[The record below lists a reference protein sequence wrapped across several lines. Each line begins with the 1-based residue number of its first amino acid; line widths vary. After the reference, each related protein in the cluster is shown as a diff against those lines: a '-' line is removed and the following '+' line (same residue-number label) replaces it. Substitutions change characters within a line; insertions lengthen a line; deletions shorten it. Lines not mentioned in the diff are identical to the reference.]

1 MQPRSLQRRRRGS
14 FAVMMLRER
23 KMDYVRAGGPVGRRA
38 GRSQRSTS
46 ARSDRLSLIL
56 KVVVLG
62 LFLPE
67 ELSFYIFGLRL
78 TVIRLLFLV
87 VVPVLV
93 VRFSKK
99 LSGGLY
105 RFIPSDL
112 LVVAAGCWLIY
123 APANVDD
130 PFSALNHAGPTVLEF
145 CVGYFVTRL
154 LLTENGAALSFANLF
169 CLAVAI
175 VAWIGLLDPLTNQRF
190 IHDLAAQLTAPMH
203 SFVDW
208 SDAYRFDLLRA
219 SGPVEHPILFGFICS
234 IGLLLAIAI
243 PVRAR
248 LFVIASCFMGTII
261 SFSSAPIQV
270 MIMGLALLAYDKLFA
285 QFSYRWSILIGVG
298 VAVIVAAF
306 TFSNNP
312 IGFVIS
318 HLTFSPESG
327 YYREWT
333 WSLVDQYVSQS
344 PWFGLGFGE
353 LPEEINHSIDSLWL
367 VLSIQAGV
375 PGAVLIGLS
384 LIGAKP
390 ILTGGRKPGLSSE
403 EMRLSGVIG
412 IVLFLTIYI
421 TFTVHLWGAAWIMTG
436 LLLGVKAHL
445 SELAYLSAR
454 LGRSQE
460 HWNTAKRTGGLNLT
474 RKLRPAQSG

>member
-1 MQPRSLQRRRRGS
+1 
-14 FAVMMLRER
+14 MMLRER
-23 KMDYVRAGGPVGRRA
+23 KMGYVLAGAPGVRRT
-38 GRSQRSTS
+38 GSSQLSRSVRP
-46 ARSDRLSLIL
+46 DRLSLML
-56 KVVVLG
+56 KLIIVG

-87 VVPVLV
+87 VVPLLV

-99 LSGGLY
+99 LSAGNY

-154 LLTENGAALSFANLF
+154 ILSEKGAALSFANVF
-169 CLAVAI
+169 CLTVAI
-175 VAWIGLLDPLTNQRF
+175 VAWIGSLDPLTNSRF
-190 IHDLAAQLTAPMH
+190 IHDFAAQLTAPMH
-203 SFVDW
+203 SFLDW
-208 SDAYRFDLLRA
+208 SDAYRFGLLRA
-219 SGPVEHPILFGFICS
+219 SGPVEHPILFGFICA
-234 IGLLLAIAI
+234 IGLLVALAI

-248 LFVIASCFMGTII
+248 LFVIVSCCMGTMI

-270 MIMGLALLAYDKLFA
+270 MIMGLALLVYDKLLA
-285 QFSYRWSILIGVG
+285 GLHYRWSILIGVAIA
-298 VAVIVAAF
+298 AVVAAF
-306 TFSNNP
+306 TFSSNP
-312 IGFVIS
+312 VGFVIS

-333 WSLVDQYVSQS
+333 WALVDQYVSQS

-375 PGAVLIGLS
+375 PGAVLVGLS
-384 LIGAKP
+384 LIGATP
-390 ILTGGRKPGLSSE
+390 IFTRGREPGLSSE
-403 EMRLSGVIG
+403 ELRLKGVIG

-421 TFTVHLWGAAWIMTG
+421 SFTVHLWGTAWILTG
-436 LLLGVKAHL
+436 LLVGVKAHL
-445 SELAYLSAR
+445 SELGYLASRLSAPR
-454 LGRSQE
+454 E
-460 HWNTAKRTGGLNLT
+460 HWNAAKRLGGVNVS
-474 RKLRPAQSG
+474 RKLRPVQGG